1 MPACQTESLEFD
13 SPEAHETCNP
23 TRGTLR
29 PEDQEFKA
37 IPNTKK
43 EKKKK
48 KEIHP
53 FNVTELWLSF
63 ILCVWMFCLHVC
75 MCTVCVPGA
84 LEVRRALK
92 SLKLEFIQMV
102 ASHHVGA
109 EN

>member
-63 ILCVWMFCLHVC
+63 ILCV
-75 MCTVCVPGA
+75 
-84 LEVRRALK
+84 
-92 SLKLEFIQMV
+92 
-102 ASHHVGA
+102 
-109 EN
+109 